1 MAEISHEELLERV
14 ALLRKF
20 KSVLEQQRNKF
31 KEYLSVLE
39 KQQNS
44 IESENPETILAHTEL
59 EQQVVKNI
67 SNLQKVIVPM
77 SKMYKSLGVSQNQM
91 PEIEHIQNIQKD
103 LADLQNKVLAQNEK
117 NRELLRTHMTQIKTQ
132 IEQFKNPYR
141 NVKSVY
147 AQKVTAGN
155 FVEVEA

>member
-1 MAEISHEELLERV
+1 MEQLTQEELNERV
-14 ALLRKF
+14 EILKKLRALLEMQRNKF
-20 KSVLEQQRNKF
+20 REYLKVLEQQ
-31 KEYLSVLE
+31 EL
-39 KQQNS
+39 S
-44 IESENPETILAHTEL
+44 IETENSEALIMHTEL
-59 EQQVVKNI
+59 EQEVVKGI
-67 SNLQKVIVPM
+67 ANLQKVIIPM
-77 SKMYKSLGVSQNQM
+77 SELYKSSSSSD
-91 PEIEHIQNIQKD
+91 ENISDSAVNELQKD
-103 LADLQNKVLAQNEK
+103 LSTLQNKVLAQNEK

>member
-1 MAEISHEELLERV
+1 MEEITQEELNERV
-14 ALLRKF
+14 EILKKLRALLEMQRNKF
-20 KSVLEQQRNKF
+20 REYLKVLEQQ
-31 KEYLSVLE
+31 EH
-39 KQQNS
+39 S
-44 IESENPETILAHTEL
+44 IETENSEALIMHTEL
-59 EQQVVKNI
+59 EQEVVKGI
-67 SNLQKVIVPM
+67 ANLQKVIIPM
-77 SKMYKSLGVSQNQM
+77 SELYKSSSSSDG
-91 PEIEHIQNIQKD
+91 NISDRAVNELQKD
-103 LADLQNKVLAQNEK
+103 LSTLQNKVLAQNEK

>member
-1 MAEISHEELLERV
+1 MEEITQEELNERV
-14 ALLRKF
+14 EILKKLRALLEMQRNKF
-20 KSVLEQQRNKF
+20 REYLKVLEQQ
-31 KEYLSVLE
+31 EH
-39 KQQNS
+39 S
-44 IESENPETILAHTEL
+44 IETENSEALIMHTEL
-59 EQQVVKNI
+59 EQEVVKGI
-67 SNLQKVIVPM
+67 ANLQKVIIPM
-77 SKMYKSLGVSQNQM
+77 SELYKSSSSNDG
-91 PEIEHIQNIQKD
+91 NISDSAVNELQKD
-103 LADLQNKVLAQNEK
+103 LSNLQNKVLAQNEK

>member
-1 MAEISHEELLERV
+1 MEEITQEELNERV
-14 ALLRKF
+14 EILKKLRALLEMQRNKF
-20 KSVLEQQRNKF
+20 REYLKVLEQQ
-31 KEYLSVLE
+31 EH
-39 KQQNS
+39 S
-44 IESENPETILAHTEL
+44 IETENSEALIMHTEL
-59 EQQVVKNI
+59 EQEVVKGI
-67 SNLQKVIVPM
+67 ANLQKVIIPM
-77 SKMYKSLGVSQNQM
+77 SELYKSSSSSDG
-91 PEIEHIQNIQKD
+91 NISDSAVNELQKD
-103 LADLQNKVLAQNEK
+103 LSTLQNKVLAQNEK

>member
-1 MAEISHEELLERV
+1 MEEITQEELKERV
-14 ALLRKF
+14 EILKKLRALLEMQRNKF
-20 KSVLEQQRNKF
+20 REYLKVLEQQ
-31 KEYLSVLE
+31 EH
-39 KQQNS
+39 S
-44 IESENPETILAHTEL
+44 IETENSEALIMHTEL
-59 EQQVVKNI
+59 EQEVVKGI
-67 SNLQKVIVPM
+67 ANLQKVIIPM
-77 SKMYKSLGVSQNQM
+77 SELYKSSSSSDG
-91 PEIEHIQNIQKD
+91 NISDSAVNELQKD
-103 LADLQNKVLAQNEK
+103 LSTLQNKVLAQNEK

>member
-1 MAEISHEELLERV
+1 MKKKLNPLVIFLVVGIPLYFLANFIRNGIPGAIFNEL
-14 ALLRKF
+14 
-20 KSVLEQQRNKF
+20 
-31 KEYLSVLE
+31 
-39 KQQNS
+39 
-44 IESENPETILAHTEL
+44 
-59 EQQVVKNI
+59 
-67 SNLQKVIVPM
+67 
-77 SKMYKSLGVSQNQM
+77 
-91 PEIEHIQNIQKD
+91 QKD
-103 LADLQNKVLAQNEK
+103 LSTLQNKVLAQNEK

>member
-1 MAEISHEELLERV
+1 MEEITQEELNERV
-14 ALLRKF
+14 EILKKLRALLEMQRNKF
-20 KSVLEQQRNKF
+20 REYLKVLEQQ
-31 KEYLSVLE
+31 EH
-39 KQQNS
+39 S
-44 IESENPETILAHTEL
+44 IETENSEALIMHTEL
-59 EQQVVKNI
+59 EQEVVKGI
-67 SNLQKVIVPM
+67 ANLQKVIIPM
-77 SKMYKSLGVSQNQM
+77 SELYKSSSSSDG
-91 PEIEHIQNIQKD
+91 NISDSAANELQKD
-103 LADLQNKVLAQNEK
+103 LSTLQNKVLAQNEK

>member
-1 MAEISHEELLERV
+1 MEEITQEELNERV
-14 ALLRKF
+14 EILKKLRALLEMQRNKF
-20 KSVLEQQRNKF
+20 REYLKVLEQQ
-31 KEYLSVLE
+31 EH
-39 KQQNS
+39 S
-44 IESENPETILAHTEL
+44 IETENSEALIMHTEL
-59 EQQVVKNI
+59 EQEVVKGI
-67 SNLQKVIVPM
+67 ANLQKVIIPM
-77 SKMYKSLGVSQNQM
+77 SELYKSSSSSD
-91 PEIEHIQNIQKD
+91 ENISDSAVNELQED
-103 LADLQNKVLAQNEK
+103 LSTLQNKVLAQNEK

>member
-1 MAEISHEELLERV
+1 MEEITQEELNERV
-14 ALLRKF
+14 EILKKLRALLEMQRNKF
-20 KSVLEQQRNKF
+20 REYLKVLEQQ
-31 KEYLSVLE
+31 EH
-39 KQQNS
+39 S
-44 IESENPETILAHTEL
+44 IETENSEALIMHTEL
-59 EQQVVKNI
+59 EQEVVKGI
-67 SNLQKVIVPM
+67 ANLQKVIIPM
-77 SKMYKSLGVSQNQM
+77 SELYKSSSSSDG
-91 PEIEHIQNIQKD
+91 NISDSAVNELQKD
-103 LADLQNKVLAQNEK
+103 LSNLQNKVLVQNEK

>member
-1 MAEISHEELLERV
+1 MEEITQEELNERV
-14 ALLRKF
+14 EILKKLRALL
-20 KSVLEQQRNKF
+20 EMQRNKF
-31 KEYLSVLE
+31 KEYLKVLE
-39 KQQNS
+39 QQEHS
-44 IESENPETILAHTEL
+44 IETENSEALIMHTEL
-59 EQQVVKNI
+59 EQEVVKGI
-67 SNLQKVIVPM
+67 ANLQKVIIPM
-77 SKMYKSLGVSQNQM
+77 SELYKSSSSSDG
-91 PEIEHIQNIQKD
+91 NISDSAVNELQKD
-103 LADLQNKVLAQNEK
+103 LSTLQNKVLAQNEK

>member
-1 MAEISHEELLERV
+1 MAEITHEELLERV

-103 LADLQNKVLAQNEK
+103 LADLQNKVLVQNQI
-117 NRELLRTHMTQIKTQ
+117 NRDLLRVHINQIKTHIQ
-132 IEQFKNPYR
+132 NFNNPYKNAR
-141 NVKSVY
+141 SVY
-147 AQKVTAGN
+147 AQTERVASL
-155 FVEVEA
+155 VQVEA

>member
-1 MAEISHEELLERV
+1 MEQLTQEELNERV
-14 ALLRKF
+14 EILKKLRALLEMQRNKF
-20 KSVLEQQRNKF
+20 REYLKVLEQQ
-31 KEYLSVLE
+31 EH
-39 KQQNS
+39 S
-44 IESENPETILAHTEL
+44 IETENSEALIMHTEL
-59 EQQVVKNI
+59 EQEVVKGI
-67 SNLQKVIVPM
+67 ANLQKVIIPM
-77 SKMYKSLGVSQNQM
+77 SELYKSSSSSDG
-91 PEIEHIQNIQKD
+91 NISDRAVNELQKD
-103 LADLQNKVLAQNEK
+103 LSTLQNKVLAQNEK

>member
-1 MAEISHEELLERV
+1 MQRN
-14 ALLRKF
+14 KF
-20 KSVLEQQRNKF
+20 REYLKVLEQQ
-31 KEYLSVLE
+31 EH
-39 KQQNS
+39 S
-44 IESENPETILAHTEL
+44 IETENSEALIMHTEL
-59 EQQVVKNI
+59 EQEVVKGI
-67 SNLQKVIVPM
+67 ANLQKVIIPM
-77 SKMYKSLGVSQNQM
+77 SELYKSSSSSDG
-91 PEIEHIQNIQKD
+91 NISDSAVNELQKD
-103 LADLQNKVLAQNEK
+103 LSTLQNKVLAQNEK

>member
-1 MAEISHEELLERV
+1 MEEITQEELNERV
-14 ALLRKF
+14 EILKKLRALLEMQRNKF
-20 KSVLEQQRNKF
+20 REYLKVLEQQ
-31 KEYLSVLE
+31 EH
-39 KQQNS
+39 S
-44 IESENPETILAHTEL
+44 IETENSEALIIHTEL
-59 EQQVVKNI
+59 EQEVVKGI
-67 SNLQKVIVPM
+67 ANLQKVIIPM
-77 SKMYKSLGVSQNQM
+77 SELYKSSSSSD
-91 PEIEHIQNIQKD
+91 ENISDSAVNELQKD
-103 LADLQNKVLAQNEK
+103 LSTLQNKVLAQNEK

>member
-1 MAEISHEELLERV
+1 MEEITQEELNERV
-14 ALLRKF
+14 EILKKLRALLEMQRNKF
-20 KSVLEQQRNKF
+20 REYLKVLEQQ
-31 KEYLSVLE
+31 EH
-39 KQQNS
+39 S
-44 IESENPETILAHTEL
+44 IETENSEALIIHTEL
-59 EQQVVKNI
+59 EQEVVKGI
-67 SNLQKVIVPM
+67 ANLQKVIIPM
-77 SKMYKSLGVSQNQM
+77 SELYKSSSSSDG
-91 PEIEHIQNIQKD
+91 NISDSAVNELQKD
-103 LADLQNKVLAQNEK
+103 LSTLQNKVLAQNEK

>member
-1 MAEISHEELLERV
+1 MEQLTQEELNERV
-14 ALLRKF
+14 EILKKLRALLEMQRNKF
-20 KSVLEQQRNKF
+20 REYLKVLEQQ
-31 KEYLSVLE
+31 EH
-39 KQQNS
+39 S
-44 IESENPETILAHTEL
+44 IETENSEALIMHTEL
-59 EQQVVKNI
+59 EQEVVKGI
-67 SNLQKVIVPM
+67 ANLQKVIIPM
-77 SKMYKSLGVSQNQM
+77 SELYKSSSSSD
-91 PEIEHIQNIQKD
+91 ENISDSAVNELQKD
-103 LADLQNKVLAQNEK
+103 LSTLQNKVLAQNEK

>member
-1 MAEISHEELLERV
+1 MEEITQEELNERV
-14 ALLRKF
+14 EILKKLRALLEMQRNKF
-20 KSVLEQQRNKF
+20 REYLKVLEQQ
-31 KEYLSVLE
+31 EH
-39 KQQNS
+39 S
-44 IESENPETILAHTEL
+44 IETENSEALIMHTEL
-59 EQQVVKNI
+59 EQEVVKGI
-67 SNLQKVIVPM
+67 SNLQKVIIPM
-77 SKMYKSLGVSQNQM
+77 SELYKASSSNDG
-91 PEIEHIQNIQKD
+91 NISDNTVNELQKD
-103 LADLQNKVLAQNEK
+103 LSTLQSKVLAQNEK

>member
-1 MAEISHEELLERV
+1 MDKGQEI
-14 ALLRKF
+14 
-20 KSVLEQQRNKF
+20 
-31 KEYLSVLE
+31 
-39 KQQNS
+39 
-44 IESENPETILAHTEL
+44 
-59 EQQVVKNI
+59 VKGI
-67 SNLQKVIVPM
+67 ANLQKVIIPM
-77 SKMYKSLGVSQNQM
+77 SELYKSSSSSDG
-91 PEIEHIQNIQKD
+91 NISDSAVNELQKD
-103 LADLQNKVLAQNEK
+103 LSTLQNKVLAQNEK

>member
-1 MAEISHEELLERV
+1 MEEITQEELNERV
-14 ALLRKF
+14 EILKKLRALLEMQRNKF
-20 KSVLEQQRNKF
+20 REYLKVLEQQ
-31 KEYLSVLE
+31 EH
-39 KQQNS
+39 S
-44 IESENPETILAHTEL
+44 IETENSEALIMHTEL
-59 EQQVVKNI
+59 EQEVVKGI
-67 SNLQKVIVPM
+67 ANLQKVIIPM
-77 SKMYKSLGVSQNQM
+77 SELYKASSSNDS
-91 PEIEHIQNIQKD
+91 NISDNTVNELQKD
-103 LADLQNKVLAQNEK
+103 LSTLQSKVLAQNEK

>member
-1 MAEISHEELLERV
+1 MEEITQEELNERV
-14 ALLRKF
+14 EILKKLKALLEMQRNKF
-20 KSVLEQQRNKF
+20 REYLKVLEQQ
-31 KEYLSVLE
+31 EH
-39 KQQNS
+39 S
-44 IESENPETILAHTEL
+44 IETENSEALIMHTEL
-59 EQQVVKNI
+59 EQEVVKGI
-67 SNLQKVIVPM
+67 ANLQKVIIPM
-77 SKMYKSLGVSQNQM
+77 SELYKSSSSSDG
-91 PEIEHIQNIQKD
+91 NISDSAVNELQKD
-103 LADLQNKVLAQNEK
+103 LSTLQNKVLAQNEK

>member
-1 MAEISHEELLERV
+1 MEEITQEELNERV
-14 ALLRKF
+14 EILKKLRALLEMQRNKF
-20 KSVLEQQRNKF
+20 REYLKVLEQQ
-31 KEYLSVLE
+31 EH
-39 KQQNS
+39 S
-44 IESENPETILAHTEL
+44 IETENSEALIMHTEL
-59 EQQVVKNI
+59 EQEVVKGI
-67 SNLQKVIVPM
+67 ANLQKVIIPM
-77 SKMYKSLGVSQNQM
+77 SELYKSSSSSDG
-91 PEIEHIQNIQKD
+91 NISDSTVNELQKD
-103 LADLQNKVLAQNEK
+103 LSTLQNKVLAQNEK

>member
-1 MAEISHEELLERV
+1 MEEITQEELNERV
-14 ALLRKF
+14 EILKKLRALL
-20 KSVLEQQRNKF
+20 EMQRNKF
-31 KEYLSVLE
+31 KEYLKVLE
-39 KQQNS
+39 QQEHS
-44 IESENPETILAHTEL
+44 IETENSEALIMHTEL
-59 EQQVVKNI
+59 EQEVVKGI
-67 SNLQKVIVPM
+67 ANLQKVIIPM
-77 SKMYKSLGVSQNQM
+77 SELYKSSSSSDD
-91 PEIEHIQNIQKD
+91 NISDSAVNELQKD
-103 LADLQNKVLAQNEK
+103 LSTLQNKVLAQNEK

>member
-1 MAEISHEELLERV
+1 MEQLTQEELNERV
-14 ALLRKF
+14 EILKKLRALLEMQRNKF
-20 KSVLEQQRNKF
+20 REYLKVLEQQ
-31 KEYLSVLE
+31 EH
-39 KQQNS
+39 S
-44 IESENPETILAHTEL
+44 IETENSEALIMHTEL
-59 EQQVVKNI
+59 EQEVVKGI
-67 SNLQKVIVPM
+67 ANLQKVIVPM
-77 SKMYKSLGVSQNQM
+77 SELYKSSSSSDG
-91 PEIEHIQNIQKD
+91 NISDSAVNELQKD
-103 LADLQNKVLAQNEK
+103 LSTLQNKVLAQNEK

>member
-1 MAEISHEELLERV
+1 MEEITQEELNERV
-14 ALLRKF
+14 EILKKLRALLEMQRNKF
-20 KSVLEQQRNKF
+20 REYLKVLEQQ
-31 KEYLSVLE
+31 EY
-39 KQQNS
+39 S
-44 IESENPETILAHTEL
+44 IETENSEALIMHTEL
-59 EQQVVKNI
+59 EQEVVKGI
-67 SNLQKVIVPM
+67 ANLQKVIIPM
-77 SKMYKSLGVSQNQM
+77 SELYKSSSSSDG
-91 PEIEHIQNIQKD
+91 NISDSAVNELQKD
-103 LADLQNKVLAQNEK
+103 LSTLQNKVLAQNEK

>member
-1 MAEISHEELLERV
+1 MEQLTQEELNERV
-14 ALLRKF
+14 EILKKLRALLEMQRNKF
-20 KSVLEQQRNKF
+20 REYLKVLEQQ
-31 KEYLSVLE
+31 EH
-39 KQQNS
+39 S
-44 IESENPETILAHTEL
+44 IETENSEALIMHTEL
-59 EQQVVKNI
+59 EQEVVKGI
-67 SNLQKVIVPM
+67 ANLQKVIIPM
-77 SKMYKSLGVSQNQM
+77 SELYKSSSSSDG
-91 PEIEHIQNIQKD
+91 NISDSAVNELQKD
-103 LADLQNKVLAQNEK
+103 LSTLQNKVLAQNEK

>member
-1 MAEISHEELLERV
+1 MEEITQEELNERV
-14 ALLRKF
+14 EILKKLRALLEMQRNKF
-20 KSVLEQQRNKF
+20 REYLKVLEQQ
-31 KEYLSVLE
+31 EH
-39 KQQNS
+39 S
-44 IESENPETILAHTEL
+44 IETENSEALIMHTEL
-59 EQQVVKNI
+59 EQEVVKGI
-67 SNLQKVIVPM
+67 ANLQKVIIPM
-77 SKMYKSLGVSQNQM
+77 SELYKSSSASDG
-91 PEIEHIQNIQKD
+91 NISDSAVNELQKD
-103 LADLQNKVLAQNEK
+103 LSTLQNKVLAQNEK

>member
-1 MAEISHEELLERV
+1 MEEITQEELNERV
-14 ALLRKF
+14 EILKKLRALLEMQRNKF
-20 KSVLEQQRNKF
+20 REYLKVLEQQ
-31 KEYLSVLE
+31 EH
-39 KQQNS
+39 S
-44 IESENPETILAHTEL
+44 IETENSEALIMHTEL
-59 EQQVVKNI
+59 EQEVVKGI
-67 SNLQKVIVPM
+67 ANLQKVIIPM
-77 SKMYKSLGVSQNQM
+77 SELYKPSSSSDG
-91 PEIEHIQNIQKD
+91 NISDSAVNELQKD
-103 LADLQNKVLAQNEK
+103 LSTLQNKVLAQNEK

>member
-1 MAEISHEELLERV
+1 MEEITQEELNERV
-14 ALLRKF
+14 EILKKLRALLEMQRNKF
-20 KSVLEQQRNKF
+20 REYLKVLEQQ
-31 KEYLSVLE
+31 EH
-39 KQQNS
+39 S
-44 IESENPETILAHTEL
+44 IETENSEALIMHTEL
-59 EQQVVKNI
+59 EQEVVKGI
-67 SNLQKVIVPM
+67 ANLQKVIIPM
-77 SKMYKSLGVSQNQM
+77 SKLYKSSSSSDG
-91 PEIEHIQNIQKD
+91 NISDSAVNELQKD
-103 LADLQNKVLAQNEK
+103 LSTLQNKVLAQNEK

>member
-1 MAEISHEELLERV
+1 MEEITQEELNERV
-14 ALLRKF
+14 EILKKLRALLEMQRNKF
-20 KSVLEQQRNKF
+20 REYLKVLEQQ
-31 KEYLSVLE
+31 EH
-39 KQQNS
+39 S
-44 IESENPETILAHTEL
+44 IETENSEALIMHTEL
-59 EQQVVKNI
+59 EQEVVKGI
-67 SNLQKVIVPM
+67 ANLQKVIIPM
-77 SKMYKSLGVSQNQM
+77 SELYKSSSSSDG
-91 PEIEHIQNIQKD
+91 NISDSAVNELQED
-103 LADLQNKVLAQNEK
+103 LSTLQNKVLAQNEK